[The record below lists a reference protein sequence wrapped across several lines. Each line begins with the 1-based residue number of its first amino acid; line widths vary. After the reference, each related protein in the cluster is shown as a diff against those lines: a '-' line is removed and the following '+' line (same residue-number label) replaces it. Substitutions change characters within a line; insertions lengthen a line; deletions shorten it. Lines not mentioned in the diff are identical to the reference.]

1 MAEPSD
7 QPKKAEDVRPNQRQ
21 EGEDRTAVIK
31 VGLALAT
38 EIKVVLALVIVVLF
52 VLFIIQ
58 NSARVNVDFVFVS
71 KQIRLVWVFLSCAI
85 IGGIV
90 AWLIGRPRRKAQRRL
105 IEELERY
112 RKQAG

>member
-1 MAEPSD
+1 MADASEQQK
-7 QPKKAEDVRPNQRQ
+7 QPQGVPAGRQ
-21 EGEDRTAVIK
+21 LEREDRTTLIK
-31 VGLALAT
+31 VIVAL
-38 EIKVVLALVIVVLF
+38 IIVILF
-52 VLFIIQ
+52 VLFIIR

-112 RKQAG
+112 RAQAD

>member
-1 MAEPSD
+1 MAEPVE
-7 QPKKAEDVRPNQRQ
+7 QPKQQVSSQRL
-21 EGEDRTAVIK
+21 EREDRTTLIK
-31 VGLALAT
+31 VILAL
-38 EIKVVLALVIVVLF
+38 IIVVLF
-52 VLFIIQ
+52 VLFIIR

-105 IEELERY
+105 IEELEHY

>member
-1 MAEPSD
+1 MIRTMAEPSD
-7 QPKKAEDVRPNQRQ
+7 QPKQPEEIKPSQRL
-21 EGEDRTAVIK
+21 EREDRTTV
-31 VGLALAT
+31 V
-38 EIKVVLALVIVVLF
+38 KVVVVLVIVVLF

-58 NSARVNVDFVFVS
+58 NSARVRVDFVFFS

-85 IGGIV
+85 IGALV
-90 AWLIGRPRRKAQRRL
+90 AWLLGRPRRRAQRRL